1 VWWVGKNTPIKT
13 YADSSEDI
21 QRVADSPPTNENRLF
36 VPSLGMDE
44 VIHEGGLEE
53 LKFGVLRR
61 SRTSTPDKGSN
72 TVMVGHRF
80 TYGSRGV
87 FYHLDKV
94 KTGDSILLH
103 WEGKPYRYMVKNILV
118 VSPSQINIEEPTGE
132 NILTLYTC
140 TPLWS
145 AKDRL
150 VIQAVQEEGDA
161 P

>member
-1 VWWVGKNTPIKT
+1 
-13 YADSSEDI
+13 
-21 QRVADSPPTNENRLF
+21 
-36 VPSLGMDE
+36 
-44 VIHEGGLEE
+44 
-53 LKFGVLRR
+53 
-61 SRTSTPDKGSN
+61 
-72 TVMVGHRF
+72 
-80 TYGSRGV
+80 
-87 FYHLDKV
+87 
-94 KTGDSILLH
+94 LLH